1 MSRAASPFARMVPFR
16 LHSARLSARLHDFN
30 RRREITWFG
39 LQGSFEGD
47 EDAVVRFQAM
57 DAGVL
62 GGGGVA
68 AINGGVVA
76 AGFDAVCVL
85 AAQAQFDVDVIVT
98 LTLSVQFLRLA
109 RVSPGLEFRAQVSKS
124 AKEVCFVQA
133 QLLDSNDAEAMP
145 MAMAVATLSPR

>member
-1 MSRAASPFARMVPFR
+1 MNRITSTAGRMVPFR
-16 LHSARLSARLHDFN
+16 LPPERLEARLQSFN
-30 RRREITWFG
+30 RRREIIWFG
-39 LQGSFEGD
+39 LQGSFDGEQ
-47 EDAVVRFQAM
+47 DAVVRFQAM
-57 DAGVL
+57 DAGIL

-76 AGFDAVCVL
+76 AGFDAACVL

-124 AKEVCFVQA
+124 AKQVCFVQA
-133 QLLDSNDAEAMP
+133 QLMDGKDAEAMP
-145 MAMAVATLSPR
+145 LAIAMATLKPR

>member
-1 MSRAASPFARMVPFR
+1 MSRIASPHVRMVPFR
-16 LHSARLSARLHDFN
+16 LPPERLSARLQDFN

-39 LQGSFEGD
+39 LHGTLDGD

-62 GGGGVA
+62 GGGGMA

-124 AKEVCFVQA
+124 AKQVCFVQA
-133 QLLDSNDAEAMP
+133 QLMDGKDAKAMP
-145 MAMAVATLSPR
+145 LATAMATLAPR